1 MTFVISPP
9 PDMTVQVHA
18 IVAPMVWRLP
28 VTAAALYVVGAL
40 AGYAFMLR
48 PAGMVVVWPPAGLL
62 LGLLLIHDRRSWP
75 LLLAGGLVGNA
86 VADLWQGSAI
96 STVFLAALANN
107 GEAWFCAWV
116 ITTITG
122 ARPTLRSLR
131 HVGALIVG
139 SVLVANALSSIFGAL
154 VLMHGS
160 GMSFWTG
167 WYVWWT
173 GDGLGQLL
181 FAPLVLTLANARSEW
196 RGRVLEGVF
205 LLAVVALVAWGVTTD
220 EPQAGQALT
229 MSPYLVFPFLLLA
242 SIRLGPSGA
251 ALANVVLAS
260 VILWFGSSATGLFG
274 RDGYSAT
281 DQVLQAWS
289 FIGVAAASSL
299 AISAVL
305 AERFDAE
312 ARLRRSEDRLNQI
325 GQNISEVVW
334 IAEAGLQRLEYVSWA
349 FERIWGRSADDL
361 YRTPRLFFQS
371 LHPEDRARV
380 RAVFRTARTGPP
392 ATFTHEYRI
401 VRPDGEVRWIA
412 DRGYPLPR
420 KGDELQLYVGIAR
433 DVTER
438 HQAQARLEMLA
449 QALESTN
456 ELVSVTDLEDRFTF
470 VNQAFLRTYGYDM
483 ADVIGQT
490 PALLLRSGGDAE
502 MSTLIVEASRTTG
515 WNGIIQNYRRDGTE
529 LTIELN
535 TSPVRTSTGELVAL
549 LGVGRDITTR
559 LALEADLRQAQKMEA
574 VGQLAGGV
582 AHDFNN
588 LLTVILGY
596 TRMLLD
602 DAPTPAGWR
611 TDIGEIHAA
620 ATRAAQLTRQ
630 LLTFSRRQPLSPRTI
645 DLAETIVGVMPL
657 IRRLI
662 GEDIRVTFTRDDGPM
677 TVCADP
683 VQAEQ
688 VIINLCVNA
697 RDAMPDGGDLTLA
710 VARGETS
717 GRPRVMLRVQ
727 DSGTGMDL
735 VVQRRIFE
743 PFFTTKP
750 TGKGTG
756 LGLSTV
762 FGIVKGLEGTID
774 VVSAPGAGTTFMIG
788 LPADDEHAEAVEPV
802 RSAATRG
809 GHETVLVV
817 EDELAI
823 RQLVGQVLES
833 CGYTVLSAGSPSEAL
848 EALKEDAHPFDL
860 LITDIRLPGGRGI
873 SLAATFRETLPAL
886 RVLFISGY
894 SDTRPDP
901 ADHYLAKP
909 FDGPALA
916 RAVRQ
921 ALDAPPVVRSPS

>member
-1 MTFVISPP
+1 M
-9 PDMTVQVHA
+9 M
-18 IVAPMVWRLP
+18 WRLP

-62 LGLLLIHDRRSWP
+62 LGLLLIHERRLWP
-75 LLLAGGLVGNA
+75 LLLAGGLAGNA
-86 VADLWQGSAI
+86 IADLWQGSAT
-96 STVFLAALANN
+96 STVILAALANN
-107 GEAWFCAWV
+107 GEAVFCAWV
-116 ITTITG
+116 ITTIAG
-122 ARPTLRSLR
+122 ARPTMRSLR
-131 HVGALIVG
+131 DVAALIVG
-139 SVLVANALSSIFGAL
+139 SVLVANAVSSVFGAV

-160 GMSFWTG
+160 GMTFWTG

-181 FAPLVLTLANARSEW
+181 FAPLVLALTDKRSWW
-196 RGRVLEGVF
+196 RGRATESVLLF
-205 LLAVVALVAWGVTTD
+205 AVVALVAWGVTTD
-220 EPQAGQALT
+220 EPQPGQALT
-229 MSPYLVFPFLLLA
+229 MSPYLLFPFMLLA
-242 SIRLGPSGA
+242 SIRLGPEGA
-251 ALANVVLAS
+251 ASANVIVAG

-289 FIGVAAASSL
+289 FIGVAAATSL
-299 AISAVL
+299 AVAAVL
-305 AERFDAE
+305 AERVDVE

-334 IAEAGLQRLEYVSWA
+334 IAEAGLRRVEYVSWA
-349 FERIWGRSADDL
+349 FERVWGRSSDEL
-361 YRTPRLFFQS
+361 YRTPRLFFRTI
-371 LHPEDRARV
+371 HPEDQAQM
-380 RAVFRTARTGPP
+380 RAVFRAARTGPP

-401 VRPDGEVRWIA
+401 TRPDGEVRWIA

-420 KGDELQLYVGIAR
+420 KGDEPQLYVGIAR

-449 QALESTN
+449 QALESTS
-456 ELVSVTDLEDRFTF
+456 ELVSVTDPEDRFTF
-470 VNQAFLRTYGYDM
+470 VNQAFLRTYGFDLP
-483 ADVIGQT
+483 DVIGQT
-490 PALLLRSGGDAE
+490 PALLLGSGGDAE
-502 MSTLIVEASRTTG
+502 LSSRIREASRTTG
-515 WNGIIQNYRRDGTE
+515 WNGIIKNYHRDGTE
-529 LTIELN
+529 LTIELS

-559 LALEADLRQAQKMEA
+559 LALEAELRQAQKMEA

-596 TRMLLD
+596 ARMLLD
-602 DAPTPAGWR
+602 GPPTPSGWR
-611 TDIGEIHAA
+611 SDIGEIHAA
-620 ATRAAQLTRQ
+620 ATRAAQLTSQ
-630 LLTFSRRQPLSPRTI
+630 LLTFSRRQPLSPRVI
-645 DLAETIVGVMPL
+645 DLAETIVGLIPM

-662 GEDIRVTFTRDDGPM
+662 GEDLHVTFTRPDGPLA
-677 TVCADP
+677 VHADP
-683 VQAEQ
+683 AQAEQ

-697 RDAMPDGGDLTLA
+697 RDAMPDGGELMLA
-710 VARGETS
+710 VERNEMS
-717 GRPRVMLRVQ
+717 GRPRVVLRVQ
-727 DSGTGMDL
+727 DSGVGMDP
-735 VVQRRIFE
+735 VIQRRIFE

-774 VVSAPGAGTTFMIG
+774 VLSAPGAGTTFVID
-788 LPADDEHAEAVEPV
+788 LPAAEDLPEAEEPA
-802 RSAATRG
+802 RCAAIRG
-809 GHETVLVV
+809 GHEAVLVV

-833 CGYTVLSAGSPSEAL
+833 CGYTVYSAGTPSEAL
-848 EALKEDAHPFDL
+848 EALNEDEHPLDL
-860 LITDIRLPGGRGI
+860 LITDIRMPGGSGI
-873 SLAATFRETLPAL
+873 SLAATFREVLPAL

-894 SDTRPDP
+894 SDVRPDP
-901 ADHYLAKP
+901 AEYLLSKP
-909 FDGPALA
+909 FDGPTLA
-916 RAVRQ
+916 RAVRKV
-921 ALDAPPVVRSPS
+921 LDAPSAVRRPS